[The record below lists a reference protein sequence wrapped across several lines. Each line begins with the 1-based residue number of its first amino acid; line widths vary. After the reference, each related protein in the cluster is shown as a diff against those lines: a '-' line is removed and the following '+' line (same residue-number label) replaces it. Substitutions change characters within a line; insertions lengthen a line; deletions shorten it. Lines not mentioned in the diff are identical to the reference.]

1 MKNQRDVASYHAL
14 SGAPQCRDEQ
24 TLRKGTTGTHAD
36 AGVGLDLVRP
46 IGLEPITFGSGVIA
60 LCRWCRVVQSGA
72 EWCIMASMPSS
83 ARPLRQSV
91 SLSANVARK
100 VRTLARAKRASTSRV
115 IAELVESGL
124 QAQEAERDRFL
135 KLADRLTSSK
145 DPAEQAQIKEELARL
160 TFGD

>member
-1 MKNQRDVASYHAL
+1 
-14 SGAPQCRDEQ
+14 
-24 TLRKGTTGTHAD
+24 
-36 AGVGLDLVRP
+36 
-46 IGLEPITFGSGVIA
+46 
-60 LCRWCRVVQSGA
+60 
-72 EWCIMASMPSS
+72 
-83 ARPLRQSV
+83 
-91 SLSANVARK
+91 
-100 VRTLARAKRASTSRV
+100 V

>member
-1 MKNQRDVASYHAL
+1 
-14 SGAPQCRDEQ
+14 
-24 TLRKGTTGTHAD
+24 
-36 AGVGLDLVRP
+36 
-46 IGLEPITFGSGVIA
+46 
-60 LCRWCRVVQSGA
+60 
-72 EWCIMASMPSS
+72 MASMPSS

-91 SLSANVARK
+91 SLSADMARK